1 MTKQYPESAAPDR
14 RFARRA
20 LTLLLVAMVG
30 TVTVLRASLAL
41 SPNSDFN
48 VLGYNIHHLFTGVLI
63 VTACAIPLAVGVAA
77 GRLRDA
83 LVAGL
88 GVGLGLVLDEWVY
101 LIATDGT
108 NASYLLPVSF
118 WGAVIVVG
126 AAAVYAVVWYVMS
139 RQNRATVSA
148 EGSVHHSP

>member
-14 RFARRA
+14 RLARRA